1 MPARSLIRAGHSAK
15 NDAPDSAK
23 QYVALSGAFVDGD
36 AIARASQ
43 EAPAKPLLAAIILER
58 FNFEKGETRGAWY
71 SAARLKAS
79 GKTAFFRE
87 TTGRMV

>member
-43 EAPAKPLLAAIILER
+43 EAPAKTLLAAIILGSFAIEQA
-58 FNFEKGETRGAWY
+58 KH
-71 SAARLKAS
+71 K
-79 GKTAFFRE
+79 

>member
-43 EAPAKPLLAAIILER
+43 EEAPRK
-58 FNFEKGETRGAWY
+58 N
-71 SAARLKAS
+71 AAR
-79 GKTAFFRE
+79 GDNFRALQL
-87 TTGRMV
+87 

>member
-43 EAPAKPLLAAIILER
+43 EAPAKTLLAAIILER
-58 FNFEKGETRGAWY
+58 FNFEKGEGDAVPP
-71 SAARLKAS
+71 SPKKA
-79 GKTAFFRE
+79 KKHAFF
-87 TTGRMV
+87 VK